1 MTFET
6 ILYEKDE
13 VDKFATLTINR
24 PNKLNAM
31 NKTVIR
37 EMDDALKTAVDLLP
51 LNDVS
56 AQTPIESTR
65 LKRLLAGFRGTAPAD
80 QPALVEAILKLANMV
95 QLYGDYLDAI
105 ELNPIAVLSEG
116 KGICV
121 LDAGIIHRTTYN

>member
-65 LKRLLAGFRGTAPAD
+65 LKKLLAGFRGTAPAD
-80 QPALVEAILKLANMV
+80 QPALIETILKLANMV
-95 QLYGDYLDAI
+95 QLYGDDPDTI

>member
-13 VDKFATLTINR
+13 VDKFPTITINR
-24 PNKLNAM
+24 PDKLNAM

-37 EMDDALKTAVDLLP
+37 EMEDVLKTAVDLLP
-51 LNDVS
+51 L
-56 AQTPIESTR
+56 AHTLIESTR

-80 QPALVEAILKLANMV
+80 QPALIETILKLANMV
-95 QLYGDYLDAI
+95 QLYGDDPDTI